1 MSSKI
6 TTGTRAQVWHGTARH
21 TSGGLTK
28 SDLLK
33 NKAGRIVSRKKHH
46 SAKKDNRL
54 VKAGYKTK
62 KGSFGFVKMG
72 SRKRGRK
79 SHKGGASMAP
89 ATRALMAGG
98 APYGDNVYPS
108 NFSVGNN
115 NDSSS
120 TTLGNRISGA
130 GITNFG
136 SGSTNVHIRAG
147 MTAGSRHKKR
157 GGNPGPPPI
166 YRATMGGRRRKGR
179 KGQMGGLYNRSHGA
193 QGIGSVALQLP
204 NATM

>member
-1 MSSKI
+1 M
-6 TTGTRAQVWHGTARH
+6 
-21 TSGGLTK
+21 
-28 SDLLK
+28 K

-62 KGSFGFVKMG
+62 KGSFGFVKVG

-79 SHKGGASMAP
+79 SHKGGYSMDP
-89 ATRALMAGG
+89 TTRTLMAGG
-98 APYGDNVYPS
+98 APYGDNVSPS
-108 NFSVGNN
+108 NFSAGNN
-115 NDSSS
+115 NSSSS
-120 TTLGNRISGA
+120 TSGNRISGA

-147 MTAGSRHKKR
+147 MTAGSRRRKR
-157 GGNPGPPPI
+157 GGMIPGAYGSGENTMNGGYTPRPAPI
-166 YRATMGGRRRKGR
+166 YRGTIGGRRRKGR
-179 KGQMGGLYNRSHGA
+179 KGQMGGLYNRSHSA
-193 QGIGSVALQLP
+193 QGLGSAALQLT